1 MKTIFYVA
9 LLSVSLG
16 AMAQQTS
23 TTTGDYINYEYSG
36 RKGKITLQLPK
47 GAEVK
52 PDGKFVINGKSFHI
66 EEVDASPYIEKSRI
80 QNIAQNKKQGKE
92 FTALSQLYP
101 ERTKIGNK
109 SKQVDEFTENQTRV
123 SDDNENMSCWYAY
136 KNTDKTMTY
145 NLEGGKV
152 MGNEILL
159 VVMDDKIK
167 AKSIELKNQRELIFE
182 ILDSAVS
189 SNVKSK

>member
-1 MKTIFYVA
+1 MKTFLSSA
-9 LLSVSLG
+9 LLLASLTT
-16 AMAQQTS
+16 MAQ
-23 TTTGDYINYEYSG
+23 TGELINYEYSG
-36 RKGKITLQLPK
+36 KKEKITLQLPK

-66 EEVDASPYIEKSRI
+66 EEVDATPYIEKSKI
-80 QNIAQNKKQGKE
+80 QSIALNKKQGKE
-92 FTALSQLYP
+92 LTALSQLYP
-101 ERTKIGNK
+101 ERTKIGDK
-109 SKQVDEFTENQTRV
+109 TKQVDEFTENQTRI

-152 MGNEILL
+152 MGNTILL

-182 ILDSAVS
+182 ILDSAVLTS
-189 SNVKSK
+189 VKKAK